1 MAVIAMRVPDMRCRR
16 CVRLVTARLRD
27 LPGLV
32 TVEAD
37 ASTGELVVHGD
48 VTEDQVRDALAEVAL
63 PRNGAGRDEESP
75 FG

>member
-37 ASTGELVVHGD
+37 TRTAELVVHGD
-48 VTEDQVRDALAEVAL
+48 VTEDQLRDALAEVAL
-63 PRNGAGRDEESP
+63 PGNDAEHDEESP
-75 FG
+75 SG